1 MAYKFN
7 SKCLGLASRYTSYVA
22 VDPKANK
29 VLEESWMM
37 MKSRDVPVQVAHGW
51 HRGFMGSGG
60 TKSKFKKS
68 RSGGPKTKKLK
79 GGGGP
84 STDSI
89 EMHSEMDADALN
101 MSQEE
106 SIDDTE
112 DKADAMSADL
122 NMEVAAPS
130 PKALTDD
137 EKLKKLVDTQ
147 SFNGAFK
154 VVSNLA
160 ELLNITL
167 EDIKEGEN
175 NLSLLF
181 LS

>member
-1 MAYKFN
+1 MKH
-7 SKCLGLASRYTSYVA
+7 
-22 VDPKANK
+22 
-29 VLEESWMM
+29 ESD
-37 MKSRDVPVQVAHGW
+37 SDH
-51 HRGFMGSGG
+51 
-60 TKSKFKKS
+60 
-68 RSGGPKTKKLK
+68 
-79 GGGGP
+79 
-84 STDSI
+84 SI

-122 NMEVAAPS
+122 NMEVAAPP

-160 ELLNITL
+160 ELLNLTL